1 MSKPHQYIVNPEF
14 NDLQKFV
21 WEGLN
26 QIGRPISQIKTD
38 GKKGML
44 GDYTNQELKE
54 KPIWHNKSNLDE
66 FVARSLG
73 LNLDDYGKDKGKN
86 KLYKAIANEVGR
98 LRRKGIIIDWRRI
111 PAKDTGM
118 GVWRLDKTELNAF
131 VYKHTKKEIKN
142 NNYHCSGSPSMI
154 FVRQK
159 QNAFRSALLCE
170 YNKCVFCGFRLE
182 EYLIGAHIVPYF
194 EMRRKDADNSMNP
207 VNGLLL
213 CKLCDVAFELGSI
226 TVEEDLG
233 IVISEYLQ
241 EQNNPAIKSWIDFI
255 HPEIHLKKN
264 AKYPPD
270 PRYLKWKR
278 KLLVN
283 SNNELLKD
291 SIINSK

>member
-1 MSKPHQYIVNPEF
+1 MSKPHQYVVNPEF

-38 GKKGML
+38 GKKGMK
-44 GDYTNQELKE
+44 GDYTNQEFKE

-66 FVARSLG
+66 FVARSLD

-98 LRRKGIIIDWRRI
+98 LRRKGIIIDWRHI
-111 PAKDTGM
+111 SSKDTGM
-118 GVWRLDKTELNAF
+118 GVWRLDKTKLNTF

-142 NNYHCSGSPSMI
+142 NNYHCSGSLSMI

-159 QNAFRSALLCE
+159 QNAFRSELLYE
-170 YNKCVFCGFRLE
+170 YNNKCVFCGFRLP

-194 EMRRKDADNSMNP
+194 EMKRKDADNSMNP

-213 CKLCDVAFELGSI
+213 CKLCDVAFERGSI

-241 EQNNPAIKSWIDFI
+241 EQNNPAIKSWINFI

-264 AKYPPD
+264 ARYPPD
-270 PRYLKWKR
+270 PRYLKWK
-278 KLLVN
+278 K
-283 SNNELLKD
+283 K
-291 SIINSK
+291 IIGK